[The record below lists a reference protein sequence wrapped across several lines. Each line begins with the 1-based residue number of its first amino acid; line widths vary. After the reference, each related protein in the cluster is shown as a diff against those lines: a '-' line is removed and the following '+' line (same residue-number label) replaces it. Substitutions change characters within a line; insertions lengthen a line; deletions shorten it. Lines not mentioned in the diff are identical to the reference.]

1 MILRSNK
8 TKTRSVAAILT
19 PFVRSQWL
27 PPLIS
32 VLVIAVLWQVLADYV
47 IKSDLVFAS
56 LTAILSRAVALAG
69 TGKLWL
75 DLRISAVEF
84 VLGYGLAVVVGI
96 LLGIALA
103 LSRAFRQYVGP
114 IMNALYATPMV
125 ALAPI
130 FIVLMGIG
138 IYSKI
143 AIVFIEAFFPVAVNT
158 ALGIRSTDGDLIEA
172 SQSFG
177 ATRTQVIRTV
187 MLPNSYPF
195 IIAGMRIAVA
205 RGLAGVL
212 IAEIFG
218 SEAGIGNMI
227 WFSAEAY
234 DMPTLFTGVFIL
246 GGASIALMAALA
258 RFERRIAPWRAA

>member
-1 MILRSNK
+1 MSMRANETPARSGILARIAK
-8 TKTRSVAAILT
+8 PQYLR
-19 PFVRSQWL
+19 
-27 PPLIS
+27 PLVSI
-32 VLVIAVLWQVLADYV
+32 LVIAVLWQVLADYV

-56 LTAILSRAVALAG
+56 LTAILARAFELAG

-75 DLRISAVEF
+75 DLRVSAVEF
-84 VLGYGLAVVVGI
+84 VLGYGLAVV
-96 LLGIALA
+96 LGIGLGMALA
-103 LSRAFRQYVGP
+103 LSRSFRQYVGP

-143 AIVFIEAFFPVAVNT
+143 AIVFIEAFFPVAINS
-158 ALGIRSTDGDLIEA
+158 ALGIRMTDRDLIEA
-172 SQSFG
+172 SESFG
-177 ATRTQVIRTV
+177 ATPAQVVRTV

-212 IAEIFG
+212 ISEIFG

-227 WFSAEAY
+227 WFSSQAY

-246 GGASIALMAALA
+246 GGTSIALMAALA
-258 RFERRIAPWRAA
+258 TFERRIAPWRTV

>member
-1 MILRSNK
+1 MSSDE
-8 TKTRSVAAILT
+8 TKGGAAAGMLARLGR
-19 PFVRSQWL
+19 PQWL
-27 PPLIS
+27 RPLVS
-32 VLVIAVLWQVLADYV
+32 VVVIAILWQVLADYV

-56 LTAILSRAVALAG
+56 LTSILARAVELAG
-69 TGKLWL
+69 TGKLWV
-75 DLRISAVEF
+75 DLRVSAVEF
-84 VLGYGLAVVVGI
+84 VLGYGTAVVLGI
-96 LLGIALA
+96 LLGMALA
-103 LSRAFRQYVGP
+103 LSRAFSQYVGP
-114 IMNALYATPMV
+114 ILNALYATPMV

-158 ALGIRSTDGDLIEA
+158 ALGIRTTERDLVEA

-227 WFSAEAY
+227 WFSAQSY
-234 DMPTLFTGVFIL
+234 DMPSLFTGVIIL
-246 GGASIALMAALA
+246 GGSSIALMAVLA
-258 RFERRIAPWRAA
+258 KFERWIAPWRAA

>member
-1 MILRSNK
+1 MTTSSNGVKARATAGILAA
-8 TKTRSVAAILT
+8 VAR
-19 PFVRSQWL
+19 PQWL
-27 PPLIS
+27 RPLVS
-32 VLVIAVLWQVLADYV
+32 VVVIAVLWQVLADYV

-56 LTAILSRAVALAG
+56 LSAILARTVELAG

-75 DLRISAVEF
+75 DLRVSAVEF
-84 VLGYGLAVVVGI
+84 VLGYGVAVALGI
-96 LLGIALA
+96 LLGLALA
-103 LSRAFRQYVGP
+103 LSRAFSQYVGP

-143 AIVFIEAFFPVAVNT
+143 AIVFIEAFFPVAINT
-158 ALGIRSTDGDLIEA
+158 ALGIRTTDRDLIEA

-177 ATRTQVIRTV
+177 ATRAQVIRTV
-187 MLPNSYPF
+187 MLPNSYSF

-227 WFSAEAY
+227 WFSAQSY

-246 GGASIALMAALA
+246 GGSSIALMAALA
-258 RFERRIAPWRAA
+258 RFERWIAPWRAA